1 MSIFCKI
8 GLPGFIVSLAIAGAV
23 FLAMVLSMAVVDKLG
38 RKPLFLTGLGVM
50 VAAFGAS
57 AALIIIFDLEGTTSE
72 EVNKVAAY
80 FTLVFICFNLAGFIA
95 TCG

>member
-1 MSIFCKI
+1 MLKQ
-8 GLPGFIVSLAIAGAV
+8 
-23 FLAMVLSMAVVDKLG
+23 LG

-50 VAAFGAS
+50 IAAFGAS

-72 EVNKVAAY
+72 EVNKVATY
-80 FTLVFICFNLAGFIA
+80 FTLIFICINLAGFTT